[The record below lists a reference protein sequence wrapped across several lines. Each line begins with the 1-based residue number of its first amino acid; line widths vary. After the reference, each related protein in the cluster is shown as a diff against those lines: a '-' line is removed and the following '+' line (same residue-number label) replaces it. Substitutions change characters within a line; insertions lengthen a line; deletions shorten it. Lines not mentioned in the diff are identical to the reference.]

1 MGQKSVY
8 ANEATGFVFKPH
20 MNNVYVEAFRKQTFN
35 RDGDES
41 AILRKKC
48 YNPPNLIFQHLPVIQ
63 KVRKKEVNRMTNGC
77 VIDTLTIVDIFEVVK
92 IGGRVFE
99 IYDGVIYRENF
110 KRSPFRKV
118 IENLFAS
125 RKKYKD
131 EHNELMQ
138 GLVELIMNTLY
149 GVQIRRDIDQS

>member
-1 MGQKSVY
+1 
-8 ANEATGFVFKPH
+8 
-20 MNNVYVEAFRKQTFN
+20 
-35 RDGDES
+35 
-41 AILRKKC
+41 
-48 YNPPNLIFQHLPVIQ
+48 
-63 KVRKKEVNRMTNGC
+63 MTNGC